1 MCRKWLFLFPELLLA
16 IESPAEEPAGILD
29 RDDAARDGM
38 AAERIPLAN
47 FFDILRDGIVQR
59 GDGRTFPVGFLGFG
73 AELIRV
79 AERGVLR
86 RDPPP
91 EIPAIARFDGGVKA
105 RRLVLRTHGTALHTA
120 AVGNEKQVVLG
131 QVDGLHLALMVY
143 RDGAGLLAADFNVE
157 LHIRYLCLI
166 KELDAV
172 VFQVTGHG
180 QDDGLILVIPGKTQG
195 REIRQAADVVD
206 IPLEVELHFQRAVPV
221 FKGKH
226 SAPVKPEVGGENLL
240 VKNIGDLFILQLL
253 VRGEEEFHDLQRALI
268 RDGKFAIRVGILALF
283 LRRAAKGGIGVGL
296 VQPVIFI
303 QHAGTL
309 GFQRRD
315 RTEQIPHDL
324 KVVVHLAA
332 AAHDIADIIFIAI
345 AGTAGDGVFFQN
357 VDMLTLHLA
366 VTHQEAGGRQCSQ
379 AAADQIG
386 GLSVDAF
393 GLFGGSKSFII
404 TAGIIHTKTSL
415 GFMLTLFLGC
425 CCLGCL

>member
-1 MCRKWLFLFPELLLA
+1 
-16 IESPAEEPAGILD
+16 
-29 RDDAARDGM
+29 M

-59 GDGRTFPVGFLGFG
+59 GDGRALPVGFLGFG

-195 REIRQAADVVD
+195 REIRQTADVVD
-206 IPLEVELHFQRAVPV
+206 IPLEVEFHFQSTVPV
-221 FKGKH
+221 FKSKH
-226 SAPVKPEVGGENLL
+226 GAPVKPEVGGENLL

-268 RDGKFAIRVGILALF
+268 RDGKFAIRVGVLALF
-283 LRRAAKGGIGVGL
+283 LRRAAKGVIWVCL

-303 QHAGTL
+303 QHTGTL

-315 RTEQIPHDL
+315 RAEQIPHDL

-332 AAHDIADIIFIAI
+332 APHNIADIIFIAI
-345 AGTAGDGVFFQN
+345 AGTAGDGVFFKD
-357 VDMLTLHLA
+357 VDALAFHLA
-366 VTHQEAGGRQCSQ
+366 IPHQIAGRGQSGQARANEIGRFMIDPLRFAGMREC
-379 AAADQIG
+379 
-386 GLSVDAF
+386 L
-393 GLFGGSKSFII
+393 II
-404 TAGIIHTKTSL
+404 ATGIIHQINLLSMVGTVRSSPVRAPSL
-415 GFMLTLFLGC
+415 
-425 CCLGCL
+425 